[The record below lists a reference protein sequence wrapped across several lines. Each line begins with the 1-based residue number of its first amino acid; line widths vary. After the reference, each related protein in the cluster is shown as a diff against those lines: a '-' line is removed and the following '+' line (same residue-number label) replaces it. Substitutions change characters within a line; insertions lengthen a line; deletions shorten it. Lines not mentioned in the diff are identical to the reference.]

1 MLMLVAMEGGV
12 MLLGFLLI
20 LLAPGGLRDPRH
32 KLSRDT
38 RDTGARVT
46 IRDR

>member
-20 LLAPGGLRDPRH
+20 LLTPGGLRDPH
-32 KLSRDT
+32 PKSASQTL
-38 RDTGARVT
+38 A
-46 IRDR
+46 